1 MLLLPICSDTHL
13 ILTARNLLLLVI
25 SDTFRLSWRSLIF
38 TGVATDFVAPMGGGF
53 RIEFDG
59 GQWEFVSADMGVL
72 ATAETEEEVRA
83 SALDSMM
90 GMDRDT
96 IFYSIEDGMLDDQG
110 LESLKEAVNRAI
122 DDCIKDVVD
131 TAEVV

>member
-1 MLLLPICSDTHL
+1 
-13 ILTARNLLLLVI
+13 
-25 SDTFRLSWRSLIF
+25 
-38 TGVATDFVAPMGGGF
+38 MGGGF

-72 ATAETEEEVRA
+72 ATAETEEEVRVA
-83 SALDSMM
+83 AVDAMM
-90 GMDRDT
+90 EMDRDM

-122 DDCIKDVVD
+122 DDCISD
-131 TAEVV
+131 TTSNTEVE

>member
-1 MLLLPICSDTHL
+1 
-13 ILTARNLLLLVI
+13 
-25 SDTFRLSWRSLIF
+25 
-38 TGVATDFVAPMGGGF
+38 MGGGF

-131 TAEVV
+131 TAEVEEW